1 VNPPRLIALAV
12 LLSAAIATS
21 AIAQD
26 TTSSTQDA
34 SQDGSPHTSR
44 LFGVLPNSSTV
55 EPGTPFVPVTTRQVF
70 YFATDDS
77 FDKAVYPFVAVVA
90 FFGVGQS
97 DENYLQRYATSFADN
112 TLGNYMVTAIFPTLF
127 KQDPRYFV
135 LGRGNFF
142 LRAGYAASR
151 IVVTKSRDGHAVF
164 NISEIGGDLST
175 ASVATLY
182 YPSTQRTAKD
192 VLVRASS
199 QVIWD
204 AVAFESKEFWPDIR
218 RAFERMFHRP

>member
-1 VNPPRLIALAV
+1 VFLSRLVIALLV
-12 LLSAAIATS
+12 CTTPTAAAF
-21 AIAQD
+21 AQD
-26 TTSSTQDA
+26 PAGAAQEA
-34 SQDGSPHTSR
+34 SQDGSPQTSR

-90 FFGVGQS
+90 FFGIGQS
-97 DENYLQRYATSFADN
+97 DESYWKRYATSFADN
-112 TLGNYMVTAIFPTLF
+112 TVGNYMVTAIFPTVF

-135 LGRGNFF
+135 RGHGNFF
-142 LRAGYAASR
+142 VRAGYAASR
-151 IVVTKSRDGHAVF
+151 IVVTRSRDGDAVF

-175 ASVATLY
+175 AAVASLY
-182 YPSTQRTAKD
+182 YPATERSARDILT
-192 VLVRASS
+192 RAGS
-199 QVIWD
+199 QVVWD

-218 RAFERMFHRP
+218 RGFEHLFHR